1 MTRLN
6 RSNKTKTSHCEG
18 SEATRRN
25 SFACPFTSHALAI
38 LFFVAVAL
46 AAPLAHADYAIL
58 RSGARLHITGYQ
70 ESNGTVTLNFEGG
83 SAQIPASDLLS
94 VEPEEQFSA
103 LPAAALPSTAPPFAG
118 LIHAAATKNGVDENL
133 IRHVIAEESNFNPRA
148 VSRKN
153 AQGLMQ
159 LLPETAARYSVA
171 NIFDPAQN
179 IEAGA
184 HYLKDLLIRYSGN
197 LKLALAAYNAGPEV
211 VDRFAGIPPYP
222 ETQKYVADIT
232 ARLARDT
239 VKN

>member
-1 MTRLN
+1 MTNQITIRHPE
-6 RSNKTKTSHCEG
+6 KG
-18 SEATRRN
+18 GVARRN
-25 SFACPFTSHALAI
+25 SLVLFAFLAAG
-38 LFFVAVAL
+38 LL
-46 AAPLAHADYAIL
+46 AAPVARADYAVL
-58 RSGARLHITGYQ
+58 KSGARLHITGYE

-83 SAQIPASDLLS
+83 SAQIPASDLVS
-94 VEPEEQFSA
+94 VEPEEQFIA
-103 LPAAALPSTAPPFAG
+103 LPAPPPESTAPPYAD
-118 LIHAAATKNGVDENL
+118 LIHAAAAKNGVDENL

-148 VSRKN
+148 VSHKN

-171 NIFDPAQN
+171 DVFDPAQN

-184 HYLKDLLIRYSGN
+184 HYLKDLLVRYGGN

-232 ARLARDT
+232 TLLARDSS
-239 VKN
+239 KN